1 MTMNNVINKL
11 LLAGDKFTTEMHLK
25 KSGFTFS
32 ASGLFK
38 KQNKTRIQKC
48 KWNRRL

>member
-1 MTMNNVINKL
+1 MTMNNIINKL

-25 KSGFTFS
+25 KPGFTFS

-38 KQNKTRIQKC
+38 KQNKNTKQEYKTGDS
-48 KWNRRL
+48 K

>member
-25 KSGFTFS
+25 KPGFTFS